1 MKKAMITLILL
12 SLLLGLVAE
21 EIKNDIITVNYQ
33 EKSASRAMLMS
44 SLFPGAGQLYANPRS
59 ITSYIFPVL
68 EIGLWVGYFTYF
80 KRGEDKEDDYEH
92 WANRENINPNP
103 DEDPIYRYDRT
114 RYNNCVDDFL
124 DAVNFNAQVLNSG
137 YENHFRLDEKNSQH
151 FYEDIAK
158 YDKYV
163 LGWLDWYDI
172 YMSDSSGNFLHF
184 NLADPTWKFD
194 QNSLGQNVW
203 KGNYVQNPDSPYY
216 DADLY
221 PDGTGWYSG
230 MRAEYI
236 DMRADA
242 EAEYDKARLFSYG
255 VIFNHIF
262 AAVDA
267 VRLVK
272 KHNLGAVSQNP
283 VSVKLLP
290 LVTNDRFTPTLQLR
304 VAF

>member
-1 MKKAMITLILL
+1 MKKTIITLILM

-44 SLFPGAGQLYANPRS
+44 SLFPGAGQFYANPRS
-59 ITSYIFPVL
+59 ITAYIFPVL
-68 EIGLWVGYFTYF
+68 EIGLWVGYFSYF
-80 KRGEDKEDDYEH
+80 SKGEDLEHDYEK
-92 WANRENINPNP
+92 WATDELIEGP
-103 DEDPIYRYDRT
+103 DGTMVPRYDRS

-124 DAVNFNAQVLNSG
+124 DAVNFNAAVLNNG
-137 YENHFRLDEKNSQH
+137 YENHFRLDENNSQH

-172 YMSDSSGNFLHF
+172 YMSDSSGNFLNF
-184 NLADPTWKFD
+184 NLADPTWNFD
-194 QNSLGQNVW
+194 QNSLEQNVW
-203 KGNYVQNPDSPYY
+203 EGNNVQNTDSPYY

-221 PDGTGWYSG
+221 PDGSGWYSG
-230 MRAEYI
+230 MRADYI

-255 VIFNHIF
+255 VLFNHIF

-272 KHNLGAVSQNP
+272 GHNLGAVSQNP
-283 VSVKLLP
+283 VSLKLVP
-290 LVTNDRFTPTLQLR
+290 MVTNNQLTPTLQLR